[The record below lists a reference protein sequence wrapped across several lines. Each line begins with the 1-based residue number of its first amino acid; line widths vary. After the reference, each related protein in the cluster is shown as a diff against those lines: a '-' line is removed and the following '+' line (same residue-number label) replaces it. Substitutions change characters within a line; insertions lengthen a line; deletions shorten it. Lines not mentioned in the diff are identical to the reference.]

1 MSRVLAIVVMLAGL
15 MAATSAFA
23 RADVCAEVEP
33 RWQEAADANA
43 ASFYWMEWAPFSGPE
58 VGWETYLPL
67 IQREIGTACGHETTR
82 FAAALASWQARY
94 SLAGTGVFD
103 PASFQVLRGVM
114 QERRPFVMARINGE
128 CPDSAPLLLLAYIP
142 VEHEQAERMTRL
154 LRRDVLQA
162 YLSMVEA
169 ARSEV
174 PEIAADP
181 ELLKIFS
188 GWRDPDEDRLRCER
202 EGNCDGLRRAVCSS
216 HRTGTAIDIY
226 VGHATGWGVDST
238 DHYNRLQQSRGA
250 AYRWLVANAH
260 RFGFVNYIYEPWH
273 WEWIGPPAVL
283 AHDLP

>member
-1 MSRVLAIVVMLAGL
+1 MIVMLAGL
-15 MAATSAFA
+15 MAVGPAFA
-23 RADVCAEVEP
+23 LDDPCTEADP
-33 RWQEAADANA
+33 RWRGPADANA

-67 IQREIGTACGHETTR
+67 LQREVGTACGHETTR
-82 FAAALASWQARY
+82 FAAALASWQTRY
-94 SLAGTGVFD
+94 NLPGTGVFD

-128 CPDSAPLLLLAYIP
+128 CPESPSLLLLAYIP

-154 LRRDVLQA
+154 VRRDVLQA

-169 ARSEV
+169 ARAEE
-174 PEIAADP
+174 PEIAANP
-181 ELLKIFS
+181 ELLRIFS

-202 EGNCDGLRRAVCSS
+202 EGNCDGLRRAVCSP

-226 VGHATGWGVDST
+226 VGHAIGWGVDST
-238 DHYNRLQQSRGA
+238 DHYNRLQQSRGV
-250 AYRWLVANAH
+250 AYRWLVMNAH

-273 WEWIGPPAVL
+273 WEWIGPAASASAPIEI
-283 AHDLP
+283 P